1 MYLLFEETGKF
12 LAGRILS
19 EADTSAQVE
28 LDSGKRVKVKAA
40 NMLLKFDKPTPH
52 ALMAGAQAVAA
63 GIELD
68 MAWEFAPEGDFGFA
82 ELARDY
88 FSEHATLEQQAGTLM
103 ALYEAPHYF
112 RRAGKGRFKK
122 APADILAQA
131 LAAIEKKKQ
140 IALQTEAWV
149 QELSEGV
156 CPPAIR
162 DQLYKILFKPDKN
175 APEYKAVVEASRATH
190 LGPLDLLIKAGAI
203 DSPYQ
208 FHWKRFLLENF
219 PKGTGF
225 PKLDAPLIKDELP
238 LSPARAFSIDDS
250 ATTEIDDALSVQGLG
265 TGTVVVGIHIAAPG
279 LAIQPG
285 SAVDTLGRARLSTV
299 YMPGYKLT
307 MLPDEVVQSY
317 TLSEGCDCPAVSLY
331 VTLDEATLE
340 IKATETKLERV
351 HIGANLRHDQL
362 DAVVTLDWLQDPSFM
377 HDTDPP
383 PLQHKR
389 PQLSFLYRL
398 AQDLKARREVVRGKP
413 ENFNRPDY
421 NFRLVAAGPPQG
433 DQAPSGG
440 GEAHA
445 VASVGATY
453 FGNDGAEPQGT
464 EQVQISVRQ
473 RGAPL
478 DLIVSEAMILANS
491 TWGSWLAEL
500 GVPGIYRSQ
509 ASMLPGVK
517 VRMGTRALPH
527 AGIGVKSYAWS
538 SSPLRRYVDLVNQW
552 QIIACARHGK
562 TAALVAPFKPK
573 DAELFSI
580 ISSFDAAYFAY
591 NGYQNA
597 IERFWTLQYVQQQAI
612 TELEATLFKDNLV
625 RADHLPLVLPV
636 MGAQGLPR
644 GARVRVKLGDIDLVS
659 LDIHGTVLERLDTEP
674 EVFDAEEEQDE
685 DGVVGP
691 ITIAVDL
698 DEAEAKPPAD
708 APGAPDAP

>member
-28 LDSGKRVKVKAA
+28 LDSGKRVKVKSA

-52 ALMAGAQAVAA
+52 DLMAGAQAVAA

-68 MAWEFAPEGDFGFA
+68 MAWEFAPEGDFAFA

-103 ALYEAPHYF
+103 ALQEAPHYF

-122 APADILAQA
+122 ASADILAQA

-140 IALQTEAWV
+140 LLLQIEAWV
-149 QELSEGV
+149 KELSEGV
-156 CPPAIR
+156 CPQAIR

-219 PKGTGF
+219 PKGTSF
-225 PKLDAPLIKDELP
+225 PKFDAPPIKDELP

-265 TGTVVVGIHIAAPG
+265 TGTVVLGIHIAAPG

-285 SAVDTLGRARLSTV
+285 SAADLLGRARLSTV

-307 MLPDEVVQSY
+307 MLPDDVVQNY

-340 IKATETKLERV
+340 IKASETKLERV
-351 HIGANLRHDQL
+351 HIGDNLRHDQL
-362 DAVVTLDWLQDPSFM
+362 DAVVTLEWLQDPAFM
-377 HDTDPP
+377 HDTDPQT
-383 PLQHKR
+383 LQHTR

-398 AQDLKARREVVRGKP
+398 AQDLKAKREVVRGKP

-421 NFRLVAAGPPQG
+421 NFRLV
-433 DQAPSGG
+433 
-440 GEAHA
+440 
-445 VASVGATY
+445 
-453 FGNDGAEPQGT
+453 GNDGAEPQGT

-491 TWGSWLAEL
+491 TWGNWMAEL

-597 IERFWTLQYVQQQAI
+597 IERFWTLKYVEQQAI
-612 TELEATLFKDNLV
+612 TEIEATLFKDNLV

-659 LDIHGTVLERLDTEP
+659 LDIHGTVLERLDAEP
-674 EVFDAEEEQDE
+674 EVFDAEDEQDE
-685 DGVVGP
+685 DSVAGP
-691 ITIAVDL
+691 IAIAVDL
-698 DEAEAKPPAD
+698 NDAEASPQPAEPEALD
-708 APGAPDAP
+708 TP